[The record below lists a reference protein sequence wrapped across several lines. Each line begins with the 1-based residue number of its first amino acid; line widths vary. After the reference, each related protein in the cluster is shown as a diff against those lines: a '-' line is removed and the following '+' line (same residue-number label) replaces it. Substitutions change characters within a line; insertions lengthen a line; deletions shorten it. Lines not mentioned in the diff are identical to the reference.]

1 MKTDSFDRYFRIVK
15 AWNIAILNRKSYIC
29 ITKKFFE
36 CMRNK
41 TISGISLVS
50 KVLPVI
56 LEANDNCF
64 IFN

>member
-1 MKTDSFDRYFRIVK
+1 M
-15 AWNIAILNRKSYIC
+15 
-29 ITKKFFE
+29 KKFFE